1 MKIYDELL
9 SDHVAVNLIDEDRVL
24 IGILNNVPYFVRRFF
39 IVELEAPE
47 EAAFLEFYTRA
58 GFGEMAEDHVVR
70 ISLKSK
76 DSIQRVAICSFIM
89 DGTSICEE
97 LLEFLL
103 EYRSFDFTSIEK
115 EHRIEYDS
123 TVYGSTAENSAI
135 KLITH
140 DFLINHN
147 FLELGEDALK
157 TREEVRIEDESRK
170 RAELE
175 QYLGNRKSVYENIDV
190 DFLSE

>member
-24 IGILNNVPYFVRRFF
+24 IGILGHVPYFVRRYF

-58 GFGEMAEDHVVR
+58 GFGEMAEDQVIR
-70 ISLKSK
+70 IELKSK
-76 DSIQRVAICSFIM
+76 DSLRRVLFCTFII
-89 DGTSICEE
+89 DGTSACEE
-97 LLEFLL
+97 LLEYLT
-103 EYRSFDFTSIEK
+103 EYRSFDSCCIEK
-115 EHRIEYDS
+115 EHRIELDT
-123 TVYGSTAENSAI
+123 TVFGSTAENSAI

-140 DFLINHN
+140 EFLLAHN
-147 FLELGEDALK
+147 FLELGDDAMK
-157 TREEVRIEDESRK
+157 TREEVRLEDEARRRS
-170 RAELE
+170 ELE
-175 QYLGNRKSVYENIDV
+175 QYLGNRKSAYENLNV